1 MPLRRTS
8 LPAGPYLQL
17 YRRGAFGQLAEFMVL
32 DGRQYRSDQPNNDV
46 RSPLNEAALNP
57 ETTMLGKDQRNWLK
71 QSLIQSRGTWNI
83 LAQQVMMGMVGT
95 PSGDVPMAYS
105 MDQWPGYTYEQMDI
119 VRFMADRKISNPVVL
134 TGDIHSNWANELRID
149 DRKMDAPAVAA
160 EFVGTSISSGG
171 DGQDRTASHDKLLSD
186 NPFIKFH
193 NRQRGYFRCKV
204 TQKTW
209 TTDYMVADK
218 VTTQAAK

>member
-1 MPLRRTS
+1 MNDEVSEGDTLTLVWS
-8 LPAGPYLQL
+8 D
-17 YRRGAFGQLAEFMVL
+17 EFN
-32 DGRQYRSDQPNNDV
+32 G
-46 RSPLNEAALNP
+46 AALDPGNSL
-57 ETTMLGKDQRNWLK
+57 LGAEQRDWLK
-71 QSLIQSRGTWNI
+71 RSLLASSGRWNV
-83 LAQQVMMGMVGT
+83 LAQQVMMA
-95 PSGDVPMAYS
+95 MAGRPDGNGELGYS
-105 MDQWPGYTYEQMDI
+105 MDQWPGYTHERMDLI
-119 VRFMADRKISNPVVL
+119 RFMADRKISNPVVL

-149 DRKMDAPAVAA
+149 DRKMDTPAVAA

-193 NRQRGYFRCKV
+193 NRQRGYFRCAV

-218 VTTQAAK
+218 VTTPDGKMTKRTSLVLENGSPSIQQA